1 MRPRPVMVVEDE
13 PDLLENMKSLLE
25 DEGYDVYCARNGQE
39 ALDILAN
46 VGSAPPGLVA
56 LDLTM
61 PVMDGGAFLRVFAG
75 TEAALGPNAPK
86 VVLVTAA
93 EVLPAGVAL
102 AEALP
107 MLRKPINID
116 TLMNLVKQHCGPP

>member
-13 PDLLENMKSLLE
+13 PDLLENMKALLE

-39 ALDILAN
+39 ALDILAK
-46 VGSAPPGLVA
+46 VDSPPPGLVA

-75 TEAALGPNAPK
+75 TEAAHSPSPPK

-93 EVLPAGVAL
+93 EALPAGVAS
-102 AEALP
+102 ADALP
-107 MLRKPINID
+107 MLRKPINVD
-116 TLMNLVKQHCGPP
+116 TLMKLVEQHCGPP